1 MLTELLT
8 KLAQT
13 LRLPESWYSLFI
25 LLCNAVIAVVAVWLC
40 FVAVRAWLRP
50 VIHRVLDTLDG
61 RLTHETER
69 ERLTLASHLAHLIPA
84 LLLQAL
90 APILF
95 SEFEQFY
102 AVLNVL
108 LWVYLYL
115 FIGLAIAA
123 AISLIARSY
132 AYLAPNPTIPY
143 QGISQLLKLLTFIVF
158 SILIISTVLDKSPAL
173 LLSGLGALTAVLL
186 LVFKDAILGFVASIQ
201 IAVNNMVNV
210 GDWIEMPKYGA
221 DGDVTEIALTTVK
234 VRNWDNTITTIPT
247 YALISD
253 SFKNWRGMQQ
263 SGGRR
268 IKRAINIDI
277 NTIRFV
283 KGDELNQLQQR
294 PRLQQ
299 FFQQQEVKDLLE
311 SDDVTNIA
319 LFRFY
324 VRWTLRQ
331 HPSINQNMT
340 LMVRQ
345 LQPSEVGLPV
355 EIYCFSADK
364 NWLNY
369 EAIQAD
375 IFDKLF
381 AILPVFD
388 LAAFQRIGSRQELP
402 ARN

>member
-1 MLTELLT
+1 MLTDVLT
-8 KLAQT
+8 QLAQV
-13 LRLPESWYSLFI
+13 LQLPQQWHAVF
-25 LLCNAVIAVVAVWLC
+25 LLGCNMLLAIAVVTVC
-40 FVAVRAWLRP
+40 FLLSRAWLRP
-50 VIHRVLDTLDG
+50 VLAQVLDKLDG
-61 RLTHETER
+61 RLTDETAR
-69 ERLTLASHLAHLIPA
+69 ERRKLASHMAHLVPA
-84 LLLQAL
+84 LVLQAVSPL
-90 APILF
+90 LF
-95 SEFEQFY
+95 NQAEHF
-102 AVLNVL
+102 AVVL
-108 LWVYLYL
+108 GIIVWLYLYL
-115 FIGLAIAA
+115 FIGLAISA
-123 AISLIARSY
+123 AITLIAKGY

-158 SILIISTVLDKSPAL
+158 SILIISTALDRSPTL

-221 DGDVTEIALTTVK
+221 DGDVLEIALTTVK

-277 NTIRFV
+277 GTIRFI
-283 KGDELNQLQQR
+283 KADELEQLQQR
-294 PRLQQ
+294 RRLQT
-299 FFQQQEVKDLLE
+299 FFQQQDVLDLLA

-324 VRWTLRQ
+324 VQWVLRR
-331 HPSINQNMT
+331 HEKINQQMT

-345 LQPSEVGLPV
+345 LQSTEVGLPV

-388 LAAFQRIGSRQELP
+388 LAAFQRISSRQELP
-402 ARN
+402 AKH

>member
-50 VIHRVLDTLDG
+50 VLHRVLDTLDG

>member
-1 MLTELLT
+1 MLTDLLT
-8 KLAQT
+8 TLAQT
-13 LRLPESWYSLFI
+13 LHLPDSWHGLFI
-25 LLCNAVIAVVAVWLC
+25 LACNAVIATIAVWLC

-50 VIHRVLDTLDG
+50 VLHRVLDTLDG
-61 RLTHETER
+61 RLTQETEQ

-90 APILF
+90 APALF

-102 AVLNVL
+102 AVLSVL

-115 FIGLAIAA
+115 FIGLAVAA
-123 AISLIARSY
+123 AISLIAKSY

-158 SILIISTVLDKSPAL
+158 SILIISTVLGKSPAL

-283 KGDELNQLQQR
+283 KGEELNQLQQR

-299 FFQQQEVKDLLE
+299 FFQQQDVKELLD

-345 LQPSEVGLPV
+345 LQPTEVGLPV

-364 NWLNY
+364 IWLNY
-369 EAIQAD
+369 ETIQAD

-388 LAAFQRIGSRQELP
+388 LAAFQRIGSRQQLP
-402 ARN
+402 ARD

>member
-1 MLTELLT
+1 MLTDALT
-8 KLAQT
+8 QLAVA
-13 LRLPESWYSLFI
+13 LRLPEHWHSNFI
-25 LLCNAVIAVVAVWLC
+25 LACNSIMAVLIIALC
-40 FVAVRAWLRP
+40 FFLARAWLRP
-50 VIHRVLDTLDG
+50 ILARILDKLDG
-61 RLTHETER
+61 RLTEETACER
-69 ERLTLASHLAHLIPA
+69 RILASHLSHLLPA
-84 LLLQAL
+84 LVLLAL
-90 APILF
+90 TPLLF
-95 SEFEQFY
+95 SQHDQLS
-102 AVLNVL
+102 AVLSVL
-108 LWVYLYL
+108 VWLYLYL

-123 AISLIARSY
+123 AISLIAKSY
-132 AYLAPNPTIPY
+132 ACLVVNPTIPH
-143 QGISQLLKLLTFIVF
+143 QGIAQLLKLLTFIVF
-158 SILIISTVLDKSPAL
+158 SILIISTTLGKSPAL

-201 IAVNNMVNV
+201 IAVNNMLNV

-221 DGDVTEIALTTVK
+221 DGDVIEIALTTVK

-277 NTIRFV
+277 NTIRFI
-283 KGDELNQLQQR
+283 KQDELEQLQQR
-294 PRLQQ
+294 RRLQR
-299 FFQQQEVKDLLE
+299 FFQQQGVIDLLAAE
-311 SDDVTNIA
+311 DVTNIT
-319 LFRFY
+319 LLRFY
-324 VRWTLRQ
+324 IQWTLRQ
-331 HPSINQNMT
+331 HPSINQHMT

-345 LQPSEVGLPV
+345 LQPTEVGLPI

-388 LAAFQRIGSRQELP
+388 LAAFQRIGSRHELP
-402 ARN
+402 AKI

>member
-1 MLTELLT
+1 MLIQTQHWLATLL
-8 KLAQT
+8 Q
-13 LRLPESWYSLFI
+13 LPEAWHNSFF
-25 LLCNAVIAVVAVWLC
+25 LLCNLTLAIVIVALC
-40 FVAVRAWLRP
+40 FLLARAWLQPILARL
-50 VIHRVLDTLDG
+50 LDKLDG
-61 RLTHETER
+61 RLTDETALER
-69 ERLTLASHLAHLIPA
+69 RKLASHLAHLVPA
-84 LLLQAL
+84 LVLQAISPLLFAEAGQL
-90 APILF
+90 ASVIG
-95 SEFEQFY
+95 
-102 AVLNVL
+102 VLIWL
-108 LWVYLYL
+108 YLYL
-115 FIGLAIAA
+115 FMGLAIAA
-123 AISLIARSY
+123 AISLVAKSY
-132 AYLAPNPTIPY
+132 AHLVTNPTIPY
-143 QGISQLLKLLTFIVF
+143 QGIAQLLKLLTFILF
-158 SILIISTVLDKSPAL
+158 SILIISTTLNKSPAL

-221 DGDVTEIALTTVK
+221 DGDVIEIALTTVK

-277 NTIRFV
+277 NTIRFI
-283 KGDELNQLQQR
+283 KAPELEKLQQR
-294 PRLQQ
+294 RRLQS
-299 FFQQQEVKDLLE
+299 FFQQPEVSELLDT
-311 SDDVTNIA
+311 DDVTNIT
-319 LFRFY
+319 LFRYY
-324 VRWTLRQ
+324 VRWTLCQ
-331 HPSINQNMT
+331 HPSINQQMT

-345 LQPSEVGLPV
+345 LQPTEVGLPV

-375 IFDKLF
+375 IFDRLF

-402 ARN
+402 VKA

>member
-1 MLTELLT
+1 MLTDTLRQ
-8 KLAQT
+8 LAQA
-13 LRLPESWYSLFI
+13 LMLPEQWQDAFI
-25 LLCNAVIAVVAVWLC
+25 LASNLLLAIAVVALC
-40 FVAVRAWLRP
+40 FLLARAWLQP
-50 VIHRVLDTLDG
+50 LLARVLDKLDG
-61 RLTHETER
+61 RLTDETAVER
-69 ERLTLASHLAHLIPA
+69 RTLASHLAHLLPA
-84 LLLQAL
+84 LVLLAL
-90 APILF
+90 SPILF
-95 SEFEQFY
+95 RQSEQV
-102 AVLNVL
+102 ATVLDAIIWL
-108 LWVYLYL
+108 YLYL
-115 FIGLAIAA
+115 FIGLAMAA
-123 AISLIARSY
+123 AITLIAKSY
-132 AYLAPNPTIPY
+132 AHLVTNPTIPY
-143 QGISQLLKLLTFIVF
+143 QGIAQLLKLLTFIVF
-158 SILIISTVLDKSPAL
+158 SILIISTTLGKSPAL

-221 DGDVTEIALTTVK
+221 DGDVIEIALTTVK

-277 NTIRFV
+277 NTIRFI
-283 KGDELNQLQQR
+283 KAEELEQLRQR
-294 PRLQQ
+294 QRLQP
-299 FFQQQEVKDLLE
+299 FFKQQDVIELLASE
-311 SDDVTNIA
+311 DVTNLA

-324 VRWTLRQ
+324 VRWTLCQ
-331 HPSINQNMT
+331 HPKINQHMT

-345 LQPSEVGLPV
+345 LQPTEVGLPV

-381 AILPVFD
+381 AILPVFS

-402 ARN
+402 VQS

>member
-1 MLTELLT
+1 MLSDIHQW
-8 KLAQT
+8 LAQ
-13 LRLPESWYSLFI
+13 LLQLPDNWHDSFF
-25 LLCNAVIAVVAVWLC
+25 LLCNLTLAIVIVALC
-40 FVAVRAWLRP
+40 FLLARAWLRP
-50 VIHRVLDTLDG
+50 MLARLLDKLDG
-61 RLTHETER
+61 RLTKETAAER
-69 ERLTLASHLAHLIPA
+69 RTLASHLAHLVPA
-84 LLLQAL
+84 LVLLAL
-90 APILF
+90 SPLLF
-95 SEFEQFY
+95 SQSPQVSG
-102 AVLNVL
+102 ALNVVVWL
-108 LWVYLYL
+108 YLYL
-115 FIGLAIAA
+115 FVGLAIAA
-123 AISLIARSY
+123 AISLIAKSY
-132 AYLAPNPTIPY
+132 AYLVINPTIPY
-143 QGISQLLKLLTFIVF
+143 QGIAQLLKLLTFIVF
-158 SILIISTVLDKSPAL
+158 SILIISTTLGKSPAL

-277 NTIRFV
+277 NTIRFI
-283 KGDELNQLQQR
+283 DAAELKKLQQR
-294 PRLQQ
+294 QRLQT
-299 FFQQQEVKDLLE
+299 FFQQQNVTDLLE
-311 SDDVTNIA
+311 GDDVTNIA
-319 LFRFY
+319 LFRYY
-324 VRWTLRQ
+324 VCWTLCQ
-331 HPSINQNMT
+331 HPKINQHMT

-345 LQPSEVGLPV
+345 LQPTEVGLPM

-364 NWLNY
+364 NWINY

-402 ARN
+402 AKA

>member
-1 MLTELLT
+1 MLNDVLMQ
-8 KLAQT
+8 LAQAVRWPAPW
-13 LRLPESWYSLFI
+13 LEAFI
-25 LLCNAVIAVVAVWLC
+25 LGCNIVIATVIVALC
-40 FVAVRAWLRP
+40 FYLARGFLRP
-50 VIHRVLDTLDG
+50 ILARVLDKLDG
-61 RLTHETER
+61 RLTTETALER
-69 ERLTLASHLAHLIPA
+69 GKLASRVAHLLPA
-84 LLLQAL
+84 LVLQAL
-90 APILF
+90 SPLLF
-95 SEFEQFY
+95 SHYEHLSS
-102 AVLNVL
+102 VLAIVVL
-108 LWVYLYL
+108 LYLYL
-115 FIGLAIAA
+115 FIGMAIAA
-123 AISLIARSY
+123 AISLIGKSY
-132 AYLAPNPTIPY
+132 AHLVTNPTIPY
-143 QGISQLLKLLTFIVF
+143 QGISQLLKLLTFILF
-158 SILIISTVLDKSPAL
+158 SILIISTTLGKSPAL

-221 DGDVTEIALTTVK
+221 DGSVIEIALTTVK

-277 NTIRFV
+277 NTIRFI
-283 KGDELNQLQQR
+283 KGDELEQLKQR
-294 PRLQQ
+294 SRLQT
-299 FFQQQEVKDLLE
+299 FFEQPDVINLLA

-319 LFRFY
+319 LLRYY
-324 VRWTLRQ
+324 VRDTLRQ
-331 HPSINQNMT
+331 HPDINQNMT

-345 LQPSEVGLPV
+345 LQPTEVGLPI

-375 IFDKLF
+375 IFDRLF

-402 ARN
+402 LRG

>member
-1 MLTELLT
+1 MLTDTLRQ
-8 KLAQT
+8 LAQA
-13 LRLPESWYSLFI
+13 LMLPKQWQDAFI
-25 LLCNAVIAVVAVWLC
+25 LASNLLLAIAVVALC
-40 FVAVRAWLRP
+40 FLLARAWLQP
-50 VIHRVLDTLDG
+50 LLARVLDKLDG
-61 RLTHETER
+61 RLTDETAVER
-69 ERLTLASHLAHLIPA
+69 RTLASHLAHLLPA
-84 LLLQAL
+84 LVLLAL
-90 APILF
+90 SPILF
-95 SEFEQFY
+95 RQSEQV
-102 AVLNVL
+102 ATVLDAIIWL
-108 LWVYLYL
+108 YLYL
-115 FIGLAIAA
+115 FIGLAMAA
-123 AISLIARSY
+123 AITLIAKSY
-132 AYLAPNPTIPY
+132 AHLVTNPTIPY
-143 QGISQLLKLLTFIVF
+143 QGIAQLLKLLTFIVF
-158 SILIISTVLDKSPAL
+158 SILIISTTLGKSPAL

-221 DGDVTEIALTTVK
+221 DGDVIEIALTTVK

-277 NTIRFV
+277 NTIRFI
-283 KGDELNQLQQR
+283 KAEELEQLRQR
-294 PRLQQ
+294 QRLQP
-299 FFQQQEVKDLLE
+299 FFKQQDVIELLASE
-311 SDDVTNIA
+311 DVTNLA

-324 VRWTLRQ
+324 VRWTLCQ
-331 HPSINQNMT
+331 HPKINQHMT

-345 LQPSEVGLPV
+345 LQPTEVGLPV

-381 AILPVFD
+381 AILPVFS

-402 ARN
+402 VQS

>member
-1 MLTELLT
+1 MLTDTLT
-8 KLAQT
+8 RLAQS
-13 LRLPESWYSLFI
+13 LQLPEAWQPTFMLGCN
-25 LLCNAVIAVVAVWLC
+25 LLIAVLIVAAC
-40 FVAVRAWLRP
+40 FFLARAWLRP
-50 VIHRVLDTLDG
+50 ILAQLLDKLDG
-61 RLTHETER
+61 RLTDETAR
-69 ERLTLASHLAHLIPA
+69 ERRKLASHMAHLVPA
-84 LLLQAL
+84 LVLQAISPLLFNHSDTL
-90 APILF
+90 AAIV
-95 SEFEQFY
+95 
-102 AVLNVL
+102 AVIVWL
-108 LWVYLYL
+108 YLYL

-123 AISLIARSY
+123 AVTLIAKSY
-132 AYLAPNPTIPY
+132 SYLAPNPTIPY

-158 SILIISTVLDKSPAL
+158 SILIVSTVLNKSPTL

-221 DGDVTEIALTTVK
+221 DGDVVEIALTTVK

-277 NTIRFV
+277 GTIRFI
-283 KGDELNQLQQR
+283 KANELEQLQQR
-294 PRLQQ
+294 QRLQR
-299 FFQQQEVKDLLE
+299 FFQQSEVVELLDSE
-311 SDDVTNIA
+311 DITNIA
-319 LFRFY
+319 LFRCY
-324 VRWTLRQ
+324 VRWVLCQ
-331 HPSINQNMT
+331 HPSINQGMT

-345 LQPSEVGLPV
+345 LQSTEVGLPI

-364 NWLNY
+364 VWLNY

-388 LAAFQRIGSRQELP
+388 LAAFQRISSRQELT
-402 ARN
+402 RQS

>member
-8 KLAQT
+8 KLAHT

-40 FVAVRAWLRP
+40 FIAVRAWLRP
-50 VIHRVLDTLDG
+50 VLHRVLDTLDG

-90 APILF
+90 APALF
-95 SEFEQFY
+95 SEFAQFY
-102 AVLNVL
+102 AILNVL

-345 LQPSEVGLPV
+345 LQPTEVGLPV

-402 ARN
+402 ART

>member
-1 MLTELLT
+1 MLTDILT
-8 KLAQT
+8 TLAQVMQ
-13 LRLPESWYSLFI
+13 LPEPWQPAFI
-25 LLCNAVIAVVAVWLC
+25 LGCNLIIAILIVALC
-40 FVAVRAWLRP
+40 FFLARAFLRP
-50 VIHRVLDTLDG
+50 ILARLLDKLDG
-61 RLTHETER
+61 RLTDETAR
-69 ERLTLASHLAHLIPA
+69 ERRKLASHMAHLVPA
-84 LLLQAL
+84 LVLQAL
-90 APILF
+90 SPALF
-95 SEFEQFY
+95 NQSEHFA
-102 AVLNVL
+102 AVLGVIVWL
-108 LWVYLYL
+108 YLYL
-115 FIGLAIAA
+115 FIGLALAA
-123 AISLIARSY
+123 AITLIAKSY

-158 SILIISTVLDKSPAL
+158 SILIVSTALDKSPTL

-221 DGDVTEIALTTVK
+221 DGDVVEIALTTVK
-234 VRNWDNTITTIPT
+234 VRNWDKTITTIPT

-277 NTIRFV
+277 GTIRFI
-283 KGDELNQLQQR
+283 KAEELEQLQQR
-294 PRLQQ
+294 PRLQT
-299 FFQQQEVKDLLE
+299 FFQQQEVIELLDSE
-311 SDDVTNIA
+311 DITNIA
-319 LFRFY
+319 LFRCY

-331 HPSINQNMT
+331 HPSINQDMT

-345 LQPSEVGLPV
+345 LQSTEVGLPV
-355 EIYCFSADK
+355 EIYCFSSDK
-364 NWLNY
+364 VWLNY
-369 EAIQAD
+369 EDIQAD

-388 LAAFQRIGSRQELP
+388 LAAFQRISSRQELT
-402 ARN
+402 RQS

>member
-1 MLTELLT
+1 MLTDALT
-8 KLAQT
+8 QLAQT
-13 LRLPESWYSLFI
+13 LLLPAPWQSAFI
-25 LLCNAVIAVVAVWLC
+25 LLCNLLIAGTVVALC
-40 FVAVRAWLRP
+40 FLLARAWLQP
-50 VIHRVLDTLDG
+50 VLSRLFDKLDG
-61 RLTHETER
+61 RLTDETANER
-69 ERLTLASHLAHLIPA
+69 RALASHLSHLLPA
-84 LLLQAL
+84 LVLLAL
-90 APILF
+90 SPVLF
-95 SEFEQFY
+95 SQSEQVAAGLS
-102 AVLNVL
+102 AVVWL
-108 LWVYLYL
+108 YLYL

-123 AISLIARSY
+123 AITLIAKSY
-132 AYLAPNPTIPY
+132 AHLVTNPTIPY
-143 QGISQLLKLLTFIVF
+143 QGIAQLLKLLTFIVF
-158 SILIISTVLDKSPAL
+158 SILIISTTLGKSPAL

-221 DGDVTEIALTTVK
+221 DGDVIEIALTTVK

-277 NTIRFV
+277 NTIRFISA
-283 KGDELNQLQQR
+283 DELEQLQQNR
-294 PRLQQ
+294 RLQV
-299 FFQQQEVKDLLE
+299 FFRQQGVMDLLAA
-311 SDDVTNIA
+311 DDVTNLA
-319 LFRFY
+319 LFRYY
-324 VRWTLRQ
+324 VRWTLCQ
-331 HPSINQNMT
+331 HGDINQNMT

-345 LQPSEVGLPV
+345 LQPTEVGLPI

-381 AILPVFD
+381 AILPVFG
-388 LAAFQRIGSRQELP
+388 LAAFQRIGSRQEL
-402 ARN
+402 AVKS

>member
-1 MLTELLT
+1 MLNDLLT
-8 KLAQT
+8 LLANSVM
-13 LRLPESWYSLFI
+13 LPERWHSSFI
-25 LLCNAVIAVVAVWLC
+25 LGCNILIAVVVVALC
-40 FVAVRAWLRP
+40 FMLVRAWLRP
-50 VIHRVLDTLDG
+50 ILASVLDKLDG

-69 ERLTLASHLAHLIPA
+69 ERRSLASHLAHLLPA
-84 LLLQAL
+84 LVLQAL
-90 APILF
+90 LPVLF
-95 SEFEQFY
+95 NQHEHLS
-102 AVLNVL
+102 AVLGVL
-108 LWVYLYL
+108 VWLYLYL
-115 FIGLAIAA
+115 FLGLAVAA
-123 AISLIARSY
+123 AITLIAKSY
-132 AYLAPNPTIPY
+132 AHLVPNPTIPY

-158 SILIISTVLDKSPAL
+158 SILIISTTLGKSPTL

-277 NTIRFV
+277 NTIRFI
-283 KGDELNQLQQR
+283 KSPELEKLQQR
-294 PRLQQ
+294 QRLHD
-299 FFQQQEVKDLLE
+299 FFQQQDVRDLLS

-319 LFRFY
+319 LFRYY
-324 VRWTLRQ
+324 VRWTLRH
-331 HPSINQNMT
+331 HPSINQDMT

-345 LQPSEVGLPV
+345 LQPTEVGLPV

-388 LAAFQRIGSRQELP
+388 LAAFQRIGSRQSLTQGS
-402 ARN
+402 

>member
-1 MLTELLT
+1 MLDQGLNQLASTLL
-8 KLAQT
+8 
-13 LRLPESWYSLFI
+13 LPEQWQPVFTLSSKV
-25 LLCNAVIAVVAVWLC
+25 LLATLIVALC
-40 FVAVRAWLRP
+40 FLLSRAWLKP
-50 VIHRVLDTLDG
+50 ILARVLDKLDG
-61 RLTHETER
+61 RLTTETER
-69 ERLTLASHLAHLIPA
+69 ERKKLASRLAHLLPA
-84 LLLQAL
+84 LVLQAISPL
-90 APILF
+90 LF
-95 SEFEQFY
+95 SQHEHLS
-102 AVLNVL
+102 AVLAVGVWL
-108 LWVYLYL
+108 YLYL
-115 FIGLAIAA
+115 FIGMAIAA
-123 AISLIARSY
+123 AISLIAKSY
-132 AYLAPNPTIPY
+132 AHLVTNPTIPY
-143 QGISQLLKLLTFIVF
+143 QGIAQLLKLLTFILF
-158 SILIISTVLDKSPAL
+158 SILIISTLLNKSPAL

-221 DGDVTEIALTTVK
+221 DGDVIEIALTTVK

-277 NTIRFV
+277 NTIRFI
-283 KGDELNQLQQR
+283 KKDELAQLKQR
-294 PRLQQ
+294 SRLQQ
-299 FFQQQEVKDLLE
+299 FFQLPDVVELLE
-311 SDDVTNIA
+311 TEDVTNIA
-319 LFRFY
+319 LFRYY
-324 VRWTLRQ
+324 VRNILRQ
-331 HPSINQNMT
+331 HPDINQNMT

-345 LQPSEVGLPV
+345 LQPTEVGLPM

-369 EAIQAD
+369 EAIQAG

-402 ARN
+402 NRQ

>member
-1 MLTELLT
+1 MLTDSL
-8 KLAQT
+8 KQLAQT
-13 LRLPESWYSLFI
+13 LMLPEQWHDAFI
-25 LLCNAVIAVVAVWLC
+25 LASNLLLAIAVVSLC
-40 FVAVRAWLRP
+40 FLLARAWLQP
-50 VIHRVLDTLDG
+50 GLARVLDKLDG
-61 RLTHETER
+61 RLTDETATER
-69 ERLTLASHLAHLIPA
+69 RTLASHLAHLLPA
-84 LLLQAL
+84 LVLLAL
-90 APILF
+90 SPILF
-95 SEFEQFY
+95 SQSEQV
-102 AVLNVL
+102 ATVLDAIIWL
-108 LWVYLYL
+108 YLYL
-115 FIGLAIAA
+115 FIGLAMAA
-123 AISLIARSY
+123 AITLIAKSY
-132 AYLAPNPTIPY
+132 AHLVTNPTIPY
-143 QGISQLLKLLTFIVF
+143 QGIAQLLKLLTFIVF
-158 SILIISTVLDKSPAL
+158 SILIISTTLGKSPAL

-221 DGDVTEIALTTVK
+221 DGDVIEIALTTVK

-277 NTIRFV
+277 NTIRFI
-283 KGDELNQLQQR
+283 KTDELDQLRQR
-294 PRLQQ
+294 QRLQP
-299 FFQQQEVKDLLE
+299 FFNQQDVIEILE
-311 SDDVTNIA
+311 SEDVTNLA

-324 VRWTLRQ
+324 VRWTLCQ
-331 HPSINQNMT
+331 HPKINQHMT

-345 LQPSEVGLPV
+345 LQPTEVGLPV

-381 AILPVFD
+381 AILPVFS

-402 ARN
+402 AKP

>member
-1 MLTELLT
+1 MLDQALNQLAASLLLPQPWQPIFT
-8 KLAQT
+8 LSSKVLLA
-13 LRLPESWYSLFI
+13 I
-25 LLCNAVIAVVAVWLC
+25 VMVALC
-40 FVAVRAWLRP
+40 FLLSRAWLKP
-50 VIHRVLDTLDG
+50 ILARVLDKLDG
-61 RLTHETER
+61 RLTTETAR
-69 ERLTLASHLAHLIPA
+69 ERKKLASRLAHLLPA
-84 LLLQAL
+84 LVLQAISPL
-90 APILF
+90 L
-95 SEFEQFY
+95 FEQHEHLS
-102 AVLNVL
+102 AVLAVGVWL
-108 LWVYLYL
+108 YLYL
-115 FIGLAIAA
+115 FIGMAIAA
-123 AISLIARSY
+123 AISLIAKSY
-132 AYLAPNPTIPY
+132 AHLVTNPTIPY
-143 QGISQLLKLLTFIVF
+143 QGIAQLLKLLTFILF
-158 SILIISTVLDKSPAL
+158 SILIISTLLNKSPAL

-221 DGDVTEIALTTVK
+221 DGDVIEIALTTVK

-277 NTIRFV
+277 NTIRFI
-283 KGDELNQLQQR
+283 KKDELAQLKQR
-294 PRLQQ
+294 ARLQQ
-299 FFQQQEVKDLLE
+299 FFQLPDVIELLE
-311 SDDVTNIA
+311 TEDVTNIA
-319 LFRFY
+319 LFRYY
-324 VRWTLRQ
+324 VRNILRQ
-331 HPSINQNMT
+331 HPDINQNMT

-345 LQPSEVGLPV
+345 LQPTEVGLPM

-369 EAIQAD
+369 EAIQAG

-402 ARN
+402 VRQ

>member
-25 LLCNAVIAVVAVWLC
+25 LLCNAVIAFVAVWLC

>member
-1 MLTELLT
+1 
-8 KLAQT
+8 
-13 LRLPESWYSLFI
+13 
-25 LLCNAVIAVVAVWLC
+25 
-40 FVAVRAWLRP
+40 
-50 VIHRVLDTLDG
+50 
-61 RLTHETER
+61 
-69 ERLTLASHLAHLIPA
+69 
-84 LLLQAL
+84 
-90 APILF
+90 
-95 SEFEQFY
+95 
-102 AVLNVL
+102 
-108 LWVYLYL
+108 
-115 FIGLAIAA
+115 
-123 AISLIARSY
+123 
-132 AYLAPNPTIPY
+132 
-143 QGISQLLKLLTFIVF
+143 
-158 SILIISTVLDKSPAL
+158 
-173 LLSGLGALTAVLL
+173 LGALTAVLL

-221 DGDVTEIALTTVK
+221 DGDVLEIALTTVK

-277 NTIRFV
+277 GTIRFI
-283 KGDELNQLQQR
+283 KADELEQLQQR
-294 PRLQQ
+294 RRLQT
-299 FFQQQEVKDLLE
+299 FFQQQDVLDLLA

-324 VRWTLRQ
+324 VQWILRR
-331 HPSINQNMT
+331 HEKINQQMT

-345 LQPSEVGLPV
+345 LQSTEVGLPV

-388 LAAFQRIGSRQELP
+388 LAAFQRISSRQELP
-402 ARN
+402 AKH

>member
-1 MLTELLT
+1 MLSDIHQW
-8 KLAQT
+8 LAQ
-13 LRLPESWYSLFI
+13 LLQLPDSWHDSFF
-25 LLCNAVIAVVAVWLC
+25 LLCNLTLAIVIVALC
-40 FVAVRAWLRP
+40 FLLARAWLRP
-50 VIHRVLDTLDG
+50 MLARLLDKLDG
-61 RLTHETER
+61 RLTKETAAER
-69 ERLTLASHLAHLIPA
+69 RTLASHLAHLVPA
-84 LLLQAL
+84 LVLLAL
-90 APILF
+90 SPLLF
-95 SEFEQFY
+95 SQSPHVSG
-102 AVLNVL
+102 ALNVVVWL
-108 LWVYLYL
+108 YLYL
-115 FIGLAIAA
+115 FMGLAIAA
-123 AISLIARSY
+123 AISLIAKSY
-132 AYLAPNPTIPY
+132 AYLVINPTIPY
-143 QGISQLLKLLTFIVF
+143 QGIAQLLKLLTFIVF
-158 SILIISTVLDKSPAL
+158 SILIISTTLGKSPAL

-277 NTIRFV
+277 NTIRFI
-283 KGDELNQLQQR
+283 DATELKKLQQR
-294 PRLQQ
+294 QRLQT
-299 FFQQQEVKDLLE
+299 FFQQQNVTDLLE
-311 SDDVTNIA
+311 GDDVTNIA

-324 VRWTLRQ
+324 VCWTLCQ
-331 HPSINQNMT
+331 HPKINQHMT

-345 LQPSEVGLPV
+345 LQPTEVGLPM

-364 NWLNY
+364 NWINY

-402 ARN
+402 AKA

>member
-1 MLTELLT
+1 MLNELIMS
-8 KLAQT
+8 LAQVM
-13 LRLPESWYSLFI
+13 RLPESWHNLF
-25 LLCNAVIAVVAVWLC
+25 LLGCNIAIAAIAIWLC
-40 FVAVRAWLRP
+40 FIAARAWLRP
-50 VIHRVLDTLDG
+50 ALTRVLDKLDG
-61 RLTHETER
+61 RLSHETEH
-69 ERLTLASHLAHLIPA
+69 ERHTLASHLAHLLPA
-84 LLLQAL
+84 LLLQTL
-90 APILF
+90 APALF
-95 SEFEQFY
+95 GQFAQFY
-102 AVLNVL
+102 AVLSVL
-108 LWVYLYL
+108 VWVYLYL
-115 FIGLAIAA
+115 FIGLAITA
-123 AISLIARSY
+123 AISLIAKSY
-132 AYLAPNPTIPY
+132 AHLAPNPTIPY

-158 SILIISTVLDKSPAL
+158 SILVISTVLDKSPAL

-283 KGDELNQLQQR
+283 KGDELQQLQQR
-294 PRLQQ
+294 QRLQQ
-299 FFQQQEVKDLLE
+299 FFQQPNVQQLLE
-311 SDDVTNIA
+311 TEDVTNIT

-324 VRWTLRQ
+324 VSWTLRQ
-331 HPSINQNMT
+331 HPSINQTMT

-345 LQPSEVGLPV
+345 LQPTEVGLPV